1 MLSRSSSGSSRGVGI
16 GLGVVSSTCFSASGT
31 FAKALT
37 DAGFSPLQAVW
48 MRVLGACAALVAGT
62 LILRGPDAFTRIRR
76 ESAVR
81 RAVIVFG
88 LVVVASCQGLYFV
101 AASRLPVG
109 IAILLEFT
117 GPVLVVC
124 YLRLIRRQHVRRTA
138 FAGIGLAMAGLCCV
152 VQIWTGLHLDTLGL
166 LCGLGAAAGNATYF
180 VLLDKLTGTVDA
192 LTLTSGGM
200 LVGAVV
206 LAPLA
211 TPWHAPWHLLTAR
224 VAIGAGRLD
233 GWLVVMLLVLVSTV
247 ISYVVG
253 GMAVQRLSAPVAAG
267 VSYVEPVS
275 ACVLAWILLGQRLNT
290 VQICG
295 GLVVLLGAAITQSA
309 GAPAAA
315 PAASAVSAAPAVT
328 AMPTASTA
336 STASA
341 ALAETAC
348 VCES

>member
-1 MLSRSSSGSSRGVGI
+1 MATPSASSRSVGVS
-16 GLGVVSSTCFSASGT
+16 LGVASSVSFSASGT

-48 MRVLGACAALVAGT
+48 MRVLGACLILVATT
-62 LILRGPDAFTRIRR
+62 LVLRGPAAFAQLYRVRTIRR
-76 ESAVR
+76 SV
-81 RAVIVFG
+81 VVFG

-124 YLRLIRRQHVRRTA
+124 YLRLVRRQHVRPAA
-138 FAGIGLAMAGLCCV
+138 FLGIGLATIGLCCV
-152 VQIWTGLHLDTLGL
+152 VEIWTGVQLDPVGL
-166 LCGLGAAAGNATYF
+166 ACGLGAAAGNATYF

-192 LTLTSGGM
+192 LSLTSGGM
-200 LVGAVV
+200 IVGAVA

-211 TPWHAPWHLLTAR
+211 TPWHAPWHLLTSQIALGSR
-224 VAIGAGRLD
+224 HLE
-233 GWLVVMLLVLVSTV
+233 GWLVVALLVLLSTV
-247 ISYVVG
+247 IAYVIG

-275 ACVLAWILLGQRLNT
+275 ACLLAWILLGQRLNT

-295 GLVVLLGAAITQSA
+295 GLVVLLGAYIAQSA
-309 GAPAAA
+309 AQPREAAA
-315 PAASAVSAAPAVT
+315 ETVAAVVEPVSAVALSESSA
-328 AMPTASTA
+328 
-336 STASA
+336 
-341 ALAETAC
+341 L
-348 VCES
+348 